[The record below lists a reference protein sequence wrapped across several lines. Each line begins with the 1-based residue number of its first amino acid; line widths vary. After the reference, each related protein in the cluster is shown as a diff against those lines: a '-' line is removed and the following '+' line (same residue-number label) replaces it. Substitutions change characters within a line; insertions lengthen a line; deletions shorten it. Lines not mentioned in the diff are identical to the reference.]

1 MVKSTLM
8 MKMISPSVSV
18 RELKLGNRPL
28 AARRKKR
35 EMISDS
41 PMRNN

>member
-1 MVKSTLM
+1 M
-8 MKMISPSVSV
+8 MTKMISPSASV
-18 RELKLGNRPL
+18 KELKLGNRPL

-35 EMISDS
+35 EMTLDS